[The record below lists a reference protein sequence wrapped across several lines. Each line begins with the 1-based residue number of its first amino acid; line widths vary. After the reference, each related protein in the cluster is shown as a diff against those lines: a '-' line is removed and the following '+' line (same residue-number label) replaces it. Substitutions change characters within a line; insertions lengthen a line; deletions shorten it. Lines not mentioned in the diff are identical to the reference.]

1 MEGWYAAADAY
12 MKHFIRIKILS
23 TGRKGWNAIDRKERE
38 TTEGV
43 LVRYTVSFLKAS
55 LLLFYFHGGG

>member
-12 MKHFIRIKILS
+12 MKHFIRIKFLS
-23 TGRKGWNAIDRKERE
+23 TGRKEWNATERE
-38 TTEGV
+38 RERQLRGCW
-43 LVRYTVSFLKAS
+43 LEYGALLKAS